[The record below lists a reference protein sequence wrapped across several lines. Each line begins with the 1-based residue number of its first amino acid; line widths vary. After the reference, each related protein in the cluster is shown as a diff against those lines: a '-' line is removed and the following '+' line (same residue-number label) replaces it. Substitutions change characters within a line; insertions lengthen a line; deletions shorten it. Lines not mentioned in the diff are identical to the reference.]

1 MPTQVVASS
10 VPTAYVQEQRK
21 SLELQQKRV
30 EIFEKNCSFFGTAV
44 DQHCLRNGM
53 VKKCAL
59 QRKHKQKLQQ
69 LSVSCN
75 YFYINDHLRCGVGH
89 VVSLERG
96 MLCAQACPK

>member
-30 EIFEKNCSFFGTAV
+30 EIFETAV